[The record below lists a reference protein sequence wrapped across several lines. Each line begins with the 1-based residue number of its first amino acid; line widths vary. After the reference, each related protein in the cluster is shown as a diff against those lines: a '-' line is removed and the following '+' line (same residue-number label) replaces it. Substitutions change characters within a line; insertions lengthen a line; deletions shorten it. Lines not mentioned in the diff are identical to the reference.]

1 MVLAQDS
8 NRTTFFKAF
17 CVQKLPRERNK
28 MSDKATATGK
38 GRTVICKS
46 SKMHARSLTTW
57 RQDEGEQDTAKD
69 TLESGNEKK
78 IHSTEH

>member
-46 SKMHARSLTTW
+46 SKMHARSLTT
-57 RQDEGEQDTAKD
+57 
-69 TLESGNEKK
+69 
-78 IHSTEH
+78 